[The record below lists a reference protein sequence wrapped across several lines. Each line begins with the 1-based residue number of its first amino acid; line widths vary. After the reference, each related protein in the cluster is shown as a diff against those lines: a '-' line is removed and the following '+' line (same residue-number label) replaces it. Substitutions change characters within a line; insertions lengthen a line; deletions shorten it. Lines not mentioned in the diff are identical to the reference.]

1 MKKNIIK
8 IITLFSFLLISIIS
22 LTSCFNM
29 CKHEYVESSR
39 VDATCEKEG
48 YIIKVCSLCDKE
60 TKQTIAKIPHEYVEE
75 KVLPTCTEEGY
86 TLKVCKNCDHEERI
100 NYVSELGHNFGSWE
114 TIIEATELSDGL
126 KRRTCT
132 VCSHQEEE
140 VISSISY
147 INLDIIKESFDASIQ
162 YKCSS
167 YEELLLK
174 FNCALLK
181 NSPTLK
187 CEIDFEYISLQDLL
201 TKLCNDEQ
209 IPSAFHVQTKMSN
222 NILECSFTYSAKPEL
237 SSTYIYYQQYNSLN
251 YEQTKSSRSSD
262 FEDFAINNS
271 LYTYEVSTSDQLF
284 YALERGVKPL
294 CVPGSNADIVY
305 QEMKK
310 VLREIISDNMTDVEK
325 VIAIHDYII
334 MNVTYDEEV
343 LQLLYQGV
351 GNANSYKSFYLEGV
365 FLEKKAVCE
374 GISKAVTSM
383 CNVEGIPCVMVEGY
397 PKANPQGAGHAWNK
411 VYVDG
416 SWYIVDVTSDGTII
430 DGNYEILSYKYCLVN
445 ESVINKTYVA
455 KGYHDIVCD
464 KSINVYKEKTFTYNG
479 NEYDFNIESMEE
491 LVILVK
497 YFEESAKEKTTIEFK
512 LSFDYGDSC
521 KDEISKAYQTAGYT
535 PDYTF
540 INNEPIFMLIKGEE
554 F

>member
-86 TLKVCKNCDHEERI
+86 TLKVCKNCDHEEI
-100 NYVSELGHNFGSWE
+100 TNYVSELGHDFGSWE

-174 FNCALLK
+174 FNCALLR

-201 TKLCNDEQ
+201 TIIIIPYFYIKINVLEPIYSAHASPQYITSEYVPLNQMGIFLLLREFYPIHYLVLDEQ
-209 IPSAFHVQTKMSN
+209 
-222 NILECSFTYSAKPEL
+222 
-237 SSTYIYYQQYNSLN
+237 
-251 YEQTKSSRSSD
+251 
-262 FEDFAINNS
+262 
-271 LYTYEVSTSDQLF
+271 
-284 YALERGVKPL
+284 
-294 CVPGSNADIVY
+294 
-305 QEMKK
+305 
-310 VLREIISDNMTDVEK
+310 
-325 VIAIHDYII
+325 
-334 MNVTYDEEV
+334 
-343 LQLLYQGV
+343 
-351 GNANSYKSFYLEGV
+351 
-365 FLEKKAVCE
+365 
-374 GISKAVTSM
+374 
-383 CNVEGIPCVMVEGY
+383 
-397 PKANPQGAGHAWNK
+397 
-411 VYVDG
+411 
-416 SWYIVDVTSDGTII
+416 
-430 DGNYEILSYKYCLVN
+430 
-445 ESVINKTYVA
+445 
-455 KGYHDIVCD
+455 
-464 KSINVYKEKTFTYNG
+464 
-479 NEYDFNIESMEE
+479 
-491 LVILVK
+491 
-497 YFEESAKEKTTIEFK
+497 
-512 LSFDYGDSC
+512 
-521 KDEISKAYQTAGYT
+521 
-535 PDYTF
+535 
-540 INNEPIFMLIKGEE
+540 
-554 F
+554 